1 MKEMICICCPLGC
14 RMKAEKTDNG
24 YIVEGNTCKRGYD
37 YAIDELTAP
46 KRMVTSSVRVNGGEI
61 NMLSVKTVSPVP
73 KEKIFEV
80 LKSVK
85 QITVTAPVNCGDI
98 IIKNVS
104 GTGSDIAATKS
115 VRKKHEQG

>member
-14 RMKAEKTDNG
+14 RMKVEKTDNG

-46 KRMVTSSVRVNGGEI
+46 KRMVTSSVRVSGGEI

-73 KEKIFEV
+73 KGKIFEV

-85 QITVTAPVNCGDI
+85 QITVAAPVNCGDI
-98 IIKNVS
+98 IIKNIS